1 MADVYVRIAVP
12 NNQTNASSGDYDSIG
27 HYDLIIDQEIDFGG
41 HFGIPTGDS
50 SVSMVRPVFSW
61 GTDNNLT
68 IKPLADANIKS
79 GCTYYKWHFSVSQTD
94 IENLLNSFDSVC
106 NTTTSASNQL
116 IQFRPTGSFNAY
128 SIYDKNCF
136 VAVSVWMNAL
146 GIVNLSDIVSGS
158 LSRRMYTRVLYT
170 QVGKFVGWPIVS
182 L

>member
-1 MADVYVRIAVP
+1 MADVYVRVAVP
-12 NNQTNASSGDYDSIG
+12 HNQTNVSSGNYDSIG

-41 HFGIPTGDS
+41 RFGIPTGDS

-68 IKPLADANIKS
+68 IKPLADANVKNDCS
-79 GCTYYKWHFSVSQTD
+79 YYKWHFSVSQAD
-94 IENLLNSFDSVC
+94 IENLLDSFDSVC
-106 NTTTSASNQL
+106 NMTADASNDH
-116 IQFRPTGSFNAY
+116 IQFRPSGSFHTYN
-128 SIYDKNCF
+128 IYNKNCF

-146 GIVNLSDIVSGS
+146 GIVNLSDIVSGA